1 MTEAK
6 KHTQERTPPR
16 VKLIEVKGLVNRFGS
31 NVVHDGLTLD
41 LWRGEILGIIG
52 GSGSGKSV
60 LLRSMLGLH
69 RPSAGEVLVEGR
81 NIHTMS
87 KEDAD
92 DIEKTWGVLF
102 QDGALFSGLT
112 TLDNV
117 AFPLREYTRLDDA
130 AIENIAL
137 FKLQTTGL
145 GPEVA
150 DRYPASL
157 SGGMVKR
164 AGLARA
170 LALDPKI
177 LFLDEPTAGLDPLA
191 AAAFDDLLLEL
202 RDILGLTVVIIT
214 HDLDTLV
221 RVCDRIA
228 MIVDKKIVSGTL
240 DDMMRNDNPHIHEYF
255 HGPRMHAVH
264 AAHQQTPPPQE
275 QV

>member
-1 MTEAK
+1 MNQTK
-6 KHTQERTPPR
+6 PQQRD
-16 VKLIEVKGLVNRFGS
+16 KLIEVKNLVNRFGD
-31 NVVHDGLTLD
+31 NVVHEALSLD
-41 LWRGEILGIIG
+41 LYRGEILGIIG

-60 LLRSMLGLH
+60 LLRTMLGLH
-69 RPSAGEVLVEGR
+69 RPTSGEVLIEGR
-81 NIHTMS
+81 NLNKLS
-87 KEDAD
+87 QEDTD
-92 DIEKTWGVLF
+92 NIEKTWGVLF

-117 AFPLREYTRLDDA
+117 AFPLREYTKLDDA
-130 AIENIAL
+130 AIEHIAL

-150 DRYPASL
+150 DLYPASL

-202 RDILGLTVVIIT
+202 RSILGLTVVIIT

-240 DDMMRNDNPHIHEYF
+240 DEMMQNKQEHIHEYF
-255 HGPRMHAVH
+255 HGPRMHAVRE
-264 AAHQQTPPPQE
+264 AHTHSTPPQE

>member
-1 MTEAK
+1 MTAGRQDK
-6 KHTQERTPPR
+6 GDT
-16 VKLIEVKGLVNRFGS
+16 LIEVKKLVNRFGD
-31 NVVHDGLTLD
+31 NTVHDGLDLTLY
-41 LWRGEILGIIG
+41 RGEILGIIG

-69 RPSAGEVLVEGR
+69 HPTGGEVLVEGQDI
-81 NIHTMS
+81 NKIS

-92 DIEKTWGVLF
+92 NIEKTWGVLF

-117 AFPLREYTRLDDA
+117 AFPLREYTHLDDA
-130 AIENIAL
+130 AIEAIAL

-145 GPEVA
+145 APEVA

-164 AGLARA
+164 AALARA

-191 AAAFDDLLLEL
+191 AAAFDDLLLEM
-202 RDILGLTVVIIT
+202 RTILGLTVVIIT

-228 MIVDKKIVSGTL
+228 MIVDKKITCGTL
-240 DDMMRNDNPHIHEYF
+240 DEMMQSDHPQIHEYF
-255 HGPRMHAVH
+255 HGPRMHAVRDTH
-264 AAHQQTPPPQE
+264 NKPAATPQE

>member
-1 MTEAK
+1 MRPHPSK
-6 KHTQERTPPR
+6 
-16 VKLIEVKGLVNRFGS
+16 KLIEVKQLVNRFGD
-31 NVVHDGLTLD
+31 NTVHDGLDLD
-41 LWRGEILGIIG
+41 LYQGEILGIIG

-69 RPSAGEVLVEGR
+69 HPTGGQVMIDGRDLHTLSKGE
-81 NIHTMS
+81 
-87 KEDAD
+87 AD

-117 AFPLREYTRLDDA
+117 AFPLREYTRLDEA
-130 AIENIAL
+130 AIEHIAL

-221 RVCDRIA
+221 RVCDRIG
-228 MIVDKKIVSGTL
+228 MIVDKKLISGTL
-240 DDMMRNDNPHIHEYF
+240 DEMMASEHPQIHEYF
-255 HGPRMHAVH
+255 HGSRMHAAAQAH
-264 AAHQQTPPPQE
+264 ARAHEHGQG

>member
-1 MTEAK
+1 MTQTTRPASGD
-6 KHTQERTPPR
+6 
-16 VKLIEVKGLVNRFGS
+16 VLIEVKNLVNRFGDHT
-31 NVVHDGLTLD
+31 VHDGLELS
-41 LWRGEILGIIG
+41 LQRGENLGIIG

-60 LLRSMLGLH
+60 LLRTMLGLH
-69 RPSAGEVLVEGR
+69 RPTAGEVLVNGR
-81 NIHTMS
+81 DLGKLAKKDI
-87 KEDAD
+87 D

-117 AFPLREYTRLDDA
+117 AFPLREYTSLDDA

-150 DRYPASL
+150 DRYPSSL

-170 LALDPKI
+170 LALDPAI

-228 MIVDKKIVSGTL
+228 MIVDKKIISGTL
-240 DDMMRNDNPHIHEYF
+240 DDMMASTHPQIHEYF
-255 HGPRMHAVH
+255 HGPRMHAAQATH
-264 AAHQQTPPPQE
+264 RPATPSPAVPAQE
-275 QV
+275 

>member
-1 MTEAK
+1 MTAPS
-6 KHTQERTPPR
+6 TAQTDT
-16 VKLIEVKGLVNRFGS
+16 LIEVKNLTNKFGS
-31 NVVHDGLTLD
+31 NVVHDGLNLS
-41 LWRGEILGIIG
+41 LRRGEILGIIG

-69 RPSAGEVLVEGR
+69 SPTAGEVLVQGR
-81 NIHTMS
+81 DLNKLS
-87 KEDAD
+87 KEEAD

-117 AFPLREYTRLDDA
+117 AFPLREYTKLDDA
-130 AIENIAL
+130 AIEHIAL

-170 LALDPKI
+170 LALDPTI

-202 RDILGLTVVIIT
+202 RTILGLTVVIIT

-228 MIVDKKIVSGTL
+228 MIVDKKIICGTL
-240 DDMMRNDNPHIHEYF
+240 DEMMQSDHPQIHEYF

-264 AAHQQTPPPQE
+264 DAHTKTTPQQE

>member
-1 MTEAK
+1 MTPA
-6 KHTQERTPPR
+6 RTDTPT
-16 VKLIEVKGLVNRFGS
+16 KLIEVKKLTNRFGD
-31 NVVHDGLTLD
+31 NVVHDGLDLD
-41 LWRGEILGIIG
+41 LYQGEILGIIG

-69 RPSAGEVLVEGR
+69 RPTSGEVRVEGHDI
-81 NIHTMS
+81 NTLS

-92 DIEKTWGVLF
+92 NLEKTWGVLF
-102 QDGALFSGLT
+102 QDGALFSGLS

-117 AFPLREYTRLDDA
+117 AFPLREYTKLDDA
-130 AIENIAL
+130 AIEHIAL

-150 DRYPASL
+150 DRFPASL

-202 RDILGLTVVIIT
+202 RTILGLTVVIIT

-228 MIVDKKIVSGTL
+228 MIVDKKIVCGTL
-240 DDMMRNDNPHIHEYF
+240 DEMMQSDHPQIHEYF
-255 HGPRMHAVH
+255 HGPRMHAVRD
-264 AAHQQTPPPQE
+264 AHTKTTPQQE

>member
-1 MTEAK
+1 MS
-6 KHTQERTPPR
+6 TPQQTHR
-16 VKLIEVKGLVNRFGS
+16 DVLIEVKNLVNRFG
-31 NVVHDGLTLD
+31 NNTVHDGINLD
-41 LWRGEILGIIG
+41 LSRGEILGIIG

-60 LLRSMLGLH
+60 LMRSMLGLH
-69 RPSAGEVLVEGR
+69 CPTSGEVLVEGR
-81 NIHTMS
+81 NIHTIS
-87 KEDAD
+87 KEEAD

-102 QDGALFSGLT
+102 QDGALFSGLS

-117 AFPLREYTRLDDA
+117 AFPLREYTQLDDA

-150 DRYPASL
+150 DRPPASL
-157 SGGMVKR
+157 SGGMIKR

-191 AAAFDDLLLEL
+191 AASFDDLLLEL

-228 MIVDKKIVSGTL
+228 MIVDKKIICGTL
-240 DDMMRNDNPHIHEYF
+240 DDMMRNDHPQIHEYF
-255 HGPRMHAVH
+255 HGPRMHA
-264 AAHQQTPPPQE
+264 AYDARQQGASPQE